1 MRGLEP
7 GGVARSVVRGVLL
20 GLVFAAVE
28 AVRALFSLGRIA
40 TAALD
45 LLFALLAALS
55 TFVLALAVARG
66 SLRFFQAAC
75 EIIGFLCVELSLTH
89 AVRRLLPRLVA
100 QRRRVSQRAG
110 RRLKRVGKIFL
121 RKKHPSKPES
131 EKKRRFCG
139 NKAKKNEKKT

>member
-1 MRGLEP
+1 MS
-7 GGVARSVVRGVLL
+7 GVAPEAIALSLVLGVLL
-20 GLVFAAVE
+20 GLAFAAVE

-100 QRRRVSQRAG
+100 QLRRVSQRAG
-110 RRLKRVGKIFL
+110 RR
-121 RKKHPSKPES
+121 
-131 EKKRRFCG
+131 
-139 NKAKKNEKKT
+139 TD

>member
-1 MRGLEP
+1 MS
-7 GGVARSVVRGVLL
+7 GVAPEAIALSLVLGVLL

-28 AVRALFSLGRIA
+28 AVRALFSFGRIA

-100 QRRRVSQRAG
+100 RLRRVSQRAG
-110 RRLKRVGKIFL
+110 RRLKRVGKNFSAEKASIKNQKVRKAQIFW
-121 RKKHPSKPES
+121 E
-131 EKKRRFCG
+131 
-139 NKAKKNEKKT
+139 

>member
-1 MRGLEP
+1 MS
-7 GGVARSVVRGVLL
+7 GVAPEAIALSLVLGVLL
-20 GLVFAAVE
+20 GLVLAAVE

-75 EIIGFLCVELSLTH
+75 EIIGFLCGELSLTH
-89 AVRRLLPRLVA
+89 ARRRLLPRLVA
-100 QRRRVSQRAG
+100 QLRRVSQRAG
-110 RRLKRVGKIFL
+110 RRLKQVGKIFL

-131 EKKRRFCG
+131 EKKRRFFG